1 LLVATGWFD
10 LYVRLG
16 KNLKW
21 IKFFHVIVRGVF
33 NSAIRIPVLAYPV
46 HLRCLWYT
54 YAEYCAMGH
63 GPGYQNGN
71 LPVFHKITRFLY
83 SRLWIFRYILHSRL
97 QNFADTPPWNSRWS
111 ATRNQTRKY
120 ITETSFRAS
129 HVTACRTH
137 CSGGCPN
144 TADYAHRRNA
154 ALKTET
160 VTGPKSFFTQVFL
173 RPNIAFSS
181 THYHKPYCMSDCLQK
196 RQFNENS
203 SC

>member
-1 LLVATGWFD
+1 MNQILSCHRERRIQQCNTYSSIGIPCTPSLSMVYVCRVLCNGTRPRLSEWKPSGIPQITG
-10 LYVRLG
+10 
-16 KNLKW
+16 
-21 IKFFHVIVRGVF
+21 
-33 NSAIRIPVLAYPV
+33 
-46 HLRCLWYT
+46 
-54 YAEYCAMGH
+54 
-63 GPGYQNGN
+63 
-71 LPVFHKITRFLY
+71 FLY
-83 SRLWIFRYILHSRL
+83 SHLWIFRYILHSRL
-97 QNFADTPPWNSRWS
+97 QNFADTPPWNSQWS
-111 ATRNQTRKY
+111 ATRNQTQKY

-154 ALKTET
+154 ALTTET

-173 RPNIAFSS
+173 RLNIAFSS

-196 RQFNENS
+196 RQFYENS